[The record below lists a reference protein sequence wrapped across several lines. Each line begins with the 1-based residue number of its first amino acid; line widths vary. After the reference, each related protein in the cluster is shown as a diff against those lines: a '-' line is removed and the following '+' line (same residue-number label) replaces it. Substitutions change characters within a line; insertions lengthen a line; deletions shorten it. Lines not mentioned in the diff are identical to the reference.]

1 MAYVWRLAAGSW
13 PVAPHFPGSSVC
25 AVGVLLGVWRMSST
39 LSLNVMLIWMF
50 FWRLFESFFGDYLRT
65 LEIGFPLWPTH
76 VAVTWPGLCSK
87 ASPMLLPSYTTAS
100 WFVMILL
107 W

>member
-1 MAYVWRLAAGSW
+1 VEDKFHLVFECDAYMDVREL
-13 PVAPHFPGSSVC
+13 
-25 AVGVLLGVWRMSST
+25 
-39 LSLNVMLIWMF
+39 
-50 FWRLFESFFGDYLRT
+50 FGDYLKT
-65 LEIGFPLWPTH
+65 LEIEFPLWPTH
-76 VAVTWPGLCSK
+76 VAVKWPGLCSK

>member
-1 MAYVWRLAAGSW
+1 MSLSRRCS
-13 PVAPHFPGSSVC
+13 PHFPGSSVC
-25 AVGVLLGVWRMSST
+25 AVAVLLGVWRMSST

-50 FWRLFESFFGDYLRT
+50 ESFFDDYLRT
-65 LEIGFPLWPTH
+65 LEIGFPLWPPH